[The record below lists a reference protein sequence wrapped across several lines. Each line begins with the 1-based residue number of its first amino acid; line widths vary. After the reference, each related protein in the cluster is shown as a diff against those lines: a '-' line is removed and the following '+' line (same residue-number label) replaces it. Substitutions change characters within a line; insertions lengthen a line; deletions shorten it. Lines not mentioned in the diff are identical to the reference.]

1 MMRRFPAVYGT
12 LLAASAVGLAAALA
26 QIFLVAPE
34 ERVMGAVQKIFY
46 IHVPL
51 AALTFAAVFVLLVGA
66 LGYLATRKPVWDHLA
81 VASCEVGWLFCTL
94 VLITGPIWAR
104 PAWGVWWT
112 WEAKITTTL
121 VLWLLLAGIV
131 LARGYATTQE
141 QAARVGA
148 VLGVV
153 AALDVP
159 IVYKAVDWWRGQH
172 PIVFG
177 PGRGN
182 PLAPGM
188 GLALG
193 LSFVAVTI
201 LFAALVV
208 LRMRLA
214 VLEEALAAAED
225 AAWSRS

>member
-1 MMRRFPAVYGT
+1 LRPLAALST
-12 LLAASAVGLAAALA
+12 LLIGTALA
-26 QIFLVAPE
+26 LVFFYAPNDADQ
-34 ERVMGAVQKIFY
+34 GFVQKIFY

-51 AALTFAAVFVLLVGA
+51 AALTFLAVFVLLVGA

-81 VASCEVGWLFCTL
+81 VASCEVGWVFCTL
-94 VLITGPIWAR
+94 VLITGPIWAK

-177 PGRGN
+177 PGRGD

-188 GLALG
+188 GRALG
-193 LSFVAVTI
+193 LSFLAGSGARTARSP
-201 LFAALVV
+201 FATRGRDPAPRNTSLPA
-208 LRMRLA
+208 RR
-214 VLEEALAAAED
+214 
-225 AAWSRS
+225 RPP